1 MSYATYNGKYA
12 TIGGKY
18 VILGGGGTPGPVSPV
33 VYDTPGDYVF
43 TVPAGV
49 TSITVE
55 CWGGGGGSE
64 SIGTNSSGR
73 MTAGAA
79 GGAYGRLLRGK
90 NRCPGRLLPR
100 QVSGNRS
107 GTGGTERRDGEN
119 RPSGGRHSPQSWR
132 RGYCGLEPGGAWRG

>member
-1 MSYATYNGKYA
+1 MGYVTYNGKYA

-55 CWGGGGGSE
+55 CWGGGGGIS
-64 SIGTNSSGR
+64 
-73 MTAGAA
+73 
-79 GGAYGRLLRGK
+79 
-90 NRCPGRLLPR
+90 
-100 QVSGNRS
+100 
-107 GTGGTERRDGEN
+107 
-119 RPSGGRHSPQSWR
+119 
-132 RGYCGLEPGGAWRG
+132 